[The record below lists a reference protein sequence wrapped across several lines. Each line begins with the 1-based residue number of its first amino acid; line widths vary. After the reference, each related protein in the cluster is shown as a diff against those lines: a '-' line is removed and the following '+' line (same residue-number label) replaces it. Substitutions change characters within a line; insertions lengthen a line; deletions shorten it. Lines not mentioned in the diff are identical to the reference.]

1 MKLGFHYII
10 VLLLPVLGNAQAYN
24 PDKVNRKALQL
35 YEKAFQKA
43 NENLTKEAVTLLQE
57 ATTADE
63 NYADAWIALG
73 RLQLELKNY
82 TYSVV
87 CFKRAQFIDL
97 NYFKPFWLSY
107 ASGLAGTGDFLKAL
121 EITEKFIDQVK
132 PTGSQLELALN
143 RKKSYA
149 FALQQEKEQ
158 QA

>member
-63 NYADAWIALG
+63 NYA
-73 RLQLELKNY
+73 
-82 TYSVV
+82 
-87 CFKRAQFIDL
+87 
-97 NYFKPFWLSY
+97 
-107 ASGLAGTGDFLKAL
+107 
-121 EITEKFIDQVK
+121 
-132 PTGSQLELALN
+132 
-143 RKKSYA
+143 
-149 FALQQEKEQ
+149 
-158 QA
+158 